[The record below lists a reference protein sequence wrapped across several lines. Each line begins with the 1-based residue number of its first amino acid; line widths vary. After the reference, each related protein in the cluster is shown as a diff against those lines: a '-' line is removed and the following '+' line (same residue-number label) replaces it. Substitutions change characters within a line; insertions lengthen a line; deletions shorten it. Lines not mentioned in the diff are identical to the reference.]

1 MLQKFGKVNNCI
13 RLARRND
20 LGLQSLEFYHK
31 VLDELRV
38 DLQRHESSCLL
49 EFGLSW
55 ETEIKQARIKLA
67 ADIPARRHATR
78 L

>member
-20 LGLQSLEFYHK
+20 LGLHK